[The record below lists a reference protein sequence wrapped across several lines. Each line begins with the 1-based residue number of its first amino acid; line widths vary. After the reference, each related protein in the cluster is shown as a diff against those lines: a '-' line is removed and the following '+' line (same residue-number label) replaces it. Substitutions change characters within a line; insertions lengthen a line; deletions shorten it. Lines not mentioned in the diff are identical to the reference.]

1 MVRNKALCSLAVAI
15 ACAAIILGCKVS
27 PPATPY
33 QKFTNDSE
41 VPRISLVDAKAAYD
55 SGDAVIVDARAE
67 VAYKTEHIKG
77 AINIPLG
84 NNENFD
90 QLPKGKK
97 IIVYC
102 S

>member
-1 MVRNKALCSLAVAI
+1 MRNKAFFSLAVAV
-15 ACAAIILGCKVS
+15 AFAAIILGCKTAAPV
-27 PPATPY
+27 TPY

-55 SGDAVIVDARAE
+55 AGDAVIVDARAE
-67 VAYKTEHIKG
+67 AAYRAEHVKD